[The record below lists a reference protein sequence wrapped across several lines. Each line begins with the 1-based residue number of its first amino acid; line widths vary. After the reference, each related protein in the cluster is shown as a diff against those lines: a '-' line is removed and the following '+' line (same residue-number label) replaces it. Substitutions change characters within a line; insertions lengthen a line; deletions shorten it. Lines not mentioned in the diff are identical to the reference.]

1 MNPMIFDAHCD
12 TAFELI
18 EQKQKLKKN
27 RLHLD
32 LTRMQEYQS
41 YIQVFA
47 AFVDQKSIR
56 CTPLKHCVSIL
67 EKMRAEIEENGE
79 EISLIKNAVDM
90 ESVVQRRKT
99 GAILS
104 IEGGEALEGN
114 LSNLNLFY
122 QMGIRLITLTWNY
135 ANELADGI
143 TEPRGGGLTDF
154 GKKAVKT
161 MEEMGILIDVSHLSV
176 KGFWDVA
183 EVTEYPFV
191 ASHSCV
197 KALCNHPRNLD
208 DAQIQLLINRN
219 GGLGINFYPEFLTQK
234 HSCTIEDII
243 RHMEYI
249 LAHGGQ
255 HILGFG
261 SDFDGV
267 GELPQGI
274 AGVQSMK
281 DIISAMEQ
289 RGVSQRMIQDIS
301 FGNFYRLF
309 SQTLP
314 GRK

>member
-12 TAFELI
+12 TAFELL

-27 RLHLD
+27 SLHLD

-67 EKMRAEIEENGE
+67 ERLRAEIEENRG
-79 EISLIKNAVDM
+79 EISLIENTVDM
-90 ESVVQRRKT
+90 EVSVQQKKV

-104 IEGGEALEGN
+104 IEGGEALEGDLAN
-114 LSNLNLFY
+114 LVMFY
-122 QMGIRLITLTWNY
+122 GMGVRLITLTWNY

-143 TEPRGGGLTDF
+143 TESRGGGLTEF
-154 GKKAVKT
+154 GRKAVKT
-161 MEEMGILIDVSHLSV
+161 MEEMGIMIDVSHLSL

-183 EVTEYPFV
+183 EVTEYPFI
-191 ASHSCV
+191 ASHSCA

-208 DAQIQLLINRN
+208 DAQIRLLIDRN
-219 GGLGINFYPEFLTQK
+219 GGLGINFYPKFLTENQF
-234 HSCTIEDII
+234 CTIEDII
-243 RHMEYI
+243 RHMEYV
-249 LAHGGQ
+249 LELGGQ
-255 HILGFG
+255 QILGLG

-267 GELPQGI
+267 SCLPTGI
-274 AGVQSMK
+274 SGAESMK
-281 DIISAMEQ
+281 DVVFAMKKQ
-289 RGVSQRMIQDIS
+289 GFSQKIVEDIS
-301 FGNFYRLF
+301 YGNFYRLF
-309 SQTLP
+309 SQTLA